1 MNAWGGYD
9 IMRQR
14 RPFGGVWIG
23 LAALA
28 LAGGASL
35 GLAQT
40 RQKVTVALGGDGLQ
54 IAAVHIANGG
64 GFFKEEG
71 IDIEFVDVNSGP
83 RQAAALMGGSA
94 LFAPLG
100 LIHSIKIN
108 SEGGNL
114 VAMAAMTNVID
125 LHIIVSKAAIAK
137 SGLAKSQPIDERV
150 RRMQGLKIGITSP
163 GSTTD
168 TGARVLFK
176 ARGFDPDTYV
186 QLVPLG
192 GGTNMLASFEKGLV
206 DGFVW
211 SAPQPQVAVQKGL
224 GEIIIDPFDLEAP
237 ESVDIPYQVMVV
249 NKSTMKAN
257 EELLSKSVRALTK
270 GYKFAR
276 ENPDKALVILQA
288 RFPEFDKEILAKVWP
303 NYQKGLPATPVI
315 SLKQFTRT
323 QEWLNITAAKK
334 YDTKFDAVVSSE
346 IAERAAKDIIGN

>member
-1 MNAWGGYD
+1 MAD
-9 IMRQR
+9 RRQSA
-14 RPFGGVWIG
+14 WIG
-23 LAALA
+23 CALSLMAMMAWSGTTCAQA
-28 LAGGASL
+28 L
-35 GLAQT
+35 
-40 RQKVTVALGGDGLQ
+40 QKVTVALGGDGLQ

-71 IDIEFVDVNSGP
+71 IEIEFVDVNSGP

-125 LHIIVSKAAIAK
+125 LHIVISKAAIAK
-137 SGLAKSQPIDERV
+137 AGLAKSQPIDERV
-150 RRMQGLKIGITSP
+150 KRMQGLKIGITSP

-176 ARGFDPDTYV
+176 ARGYDPDTYV

-224 GEIIIDPFDLEAP
+224 GEIIIDPFDMDAP
-237 ESVDIPYQVMVV
+237 ESADIPYQVMVV
-249 NKSTMKAN
+249 NRATMKAN
-257 EELLSKSVRALTK
+257 EDRLNRSVRALTK

-276 ENPDKALVILQA
+276 ENPDKALKILQE
-288 RFPEFDKEILAKVWP
+288 RFPEFDKDILAKVWP
-303 NYQKGLPATPVI
+303 NYIKGLPASPVI
-315 SLKQFTRT
+315 SPKQFVRT
-323 QEWLNITAAKK
+323 QEWLNITSAKK
-334 YDTKFDAVVSSE
+334 YTTKYEDVVSGE
-346 IAERAAKDIIGN
+346 LAERAAKDILGK